1 MCDIRTRRA
10 LGWNNFW
17 ISLANFYAL
26 WGFLQFQSFLL
37 WCDWSVHLPNHVWW
51 KASFDGGLIFTY
63 NDIDITI
70 SLVGCLDATDKLFN
84 ALHSEHLYACVFRVI
99 RCCVWCMI
107 SRGLRYFSFLIRSSV
122 FWGALNGL
130 ACSSPVTIRAFS
142 DRLFSSVFACSLSYV
157 ALLWFSSSPRCPLFL
172 SVLFRT
178 LFLLS
183 SRLADTACTEG
194 WSPSI
199 HVHLLGLVLVKWN
212 QLIIHID

>member
-1 MCDIRTRRA
+1 MCDEKHLQRRSNFLRITTLTLQSVLWVASMRQISCLTHYIVNISTTRV
-10 LGWNNFW
+10 
-17 ISLANFYAL
+17 S
-26 WGFLQFQSFLL
+26 SV
-37 WCDWSVHLPNHVWW
+37 WSVL
-51 KASFDGGLIFTY
+51 
-63 NDIDITI
+63 
-70 SLVGCLDATDKLFN
+70 
-84 ALHSEHLYACVFRVI
+84 
-99 RCCVWCMI
+99 VWCGVCDFK
-107 SRGLRYFSFLIRSSV
+107 RVLRYFSFLIRSSV

-194 WSPSI
+194 WHPSV
-199 HVHLLGLVLVKWN
+199 HVHLLGLVLV
-212 QLIIHID
+212 I